1 MPEYDIIDKNI
12 TFYEWAPKVFSRLRF
27 MDGYDY
33 QSINKSLKVTIQANV
48 DQMRK
53 AGEGMGKSGSF
64 FFQSHDAE
72 FLIKTMT

>member
-33 QSINKSLKVTIQANV
+33 QSINKSLKVTI
-48 DQMRK
+48 
-53 AGEGMGKSGSF
+53 
-64 FFQSHDAE
+64 
-72 FLIKTMT
+72 